1 MLRRLKQFLGVGT
14 LAVAV
19 LLGGAAVRW
28 PWLPSLLLERA
39 PAVGDAQLTWT
50 SSTSY
55 RFRVPPQDG
64 LFRIGAPPTPISLV
78 KVVEAPSAR
87 VLLYYETL
95 GSLLIV
101 IVDRASGAEREISV
115 PGSSLVYQALVDR
128 RDPDQVWIAASLA
141 PKLLSL
147 DVKSGALREVSAFSG
162 THLFALDQTPA
173 GELWV
178 GSYPGPHCYKLTG
191 EVVEEIRIDP
201 QILGG
206 RSYLHE
212 LYATEL
218 GILMHLGSP
227 GRLVRYAP
235 ATESFELLMDSAQPF
250 LGFASTATSVL
261 LTSAEGARAFDRRGF
276 EIPID
281 SVPGAVPSPTFG
293 LRRPRAGG
301 MAVNFLGAVGEP
313 RIIVGGTY
321 WNHWIFTIDPLE
333 RLVRGV
339 GELPDGSGE
348 IFSAAAQDGV
358 VWLPSYQGDL
368 FAVDPLA
375 NHLEKK
381 LHVDRAHFGRATV
394 MNRDSLIYA
403 TNPNYDQAGGMLIKV
418 VPRTLETSIVDRL
431 SGDTTLGALTLVGDR
446 VLGGTMT
453 ARGLGLAATSRREVP
468 RILAHSVKDLR
479 AEGEVR
485 CGEIFDDITGL
496 VSDGAQALTA
506 ASARGQL
513 FRVDLDPLR
522 CRPVF
527 DLRYL
532 KQGIRQLIPR
542 DTETLYVLT
551 RSALFLYEPAKER
564 LRLLTKLP
572 FDAKF
577 LAPAED
583 GTLYLGTRDSLYLL
597 RLPALNASSPR

>member
-1 MLRRLKQFLGVGT
+1 MLAIALLLGAA
-14 LAVAV
+14 AVHWPWGAAV
-19 LLGGAAVRW
+19 LLK
-28 PWLPSLLLERA
+28 RA
-39 PAVGDAQLTWT
+39 PTVVDAEQTWT

-64 LFRIGAPPTPISLV
+64 LFRVGAPPTPISLV
-78 KVVEAPSAR
+78 KVVEAPAAR

-115 PGSSLVYQALVDR
+115 TGSTLVYQAIVDR
-128 RDPDQVWIAASLA
+128 RDPNRLWIAASLA

-147 DVKSGALREVSAFSG
+147 DLETGALREVSAFSG

-178 GSYPGPHCYKLTG
+178 GSYPGPHFYKITS

-201 QILGG
+201 QIMGG

-218 GILMHLGSP
+218 GILMHFGSP

-235 ATESFELLMDSAQPF
+235 PAGSFELLMDSAQPF
-250 LGFASTATSVL
+250 LGFSATTTSVL
-261 LTSAEGARAFDRRGF
+261 VTSGEGARAYDRRGV
-276 EIPID
+276 EIPIE
-281 SVPGAVPSPTFG
+281 SVRSIVPSLSSG

-313 RIIVGGTY
+313 RILVGGTY
-321 WNHWIFTIDPLE
+321 WNHWIFTIDPVE
-333 RLVRGV
+333 RVVRGV

-381 LHVDRAHFGRATV
+381 LHVERAHFGRATV
-394 MNRDSLIYA
+394 MSRDNLIYA

-418 VPRTLETSIVDRL
+418 DPTTLETSIVDRL
-431 SGDTTLGALTLVGDR
+431 SGDTTLGALALVGDR

-468 RILAHSVKDLR
+468 RILAYSVKDLR

-506 ASARGQL
+506 ATARGQL

-522 CRPVF
+522 CRSVF

-532 KQGIRQLIPR
+532 KQGIRQLVAR
-542 DTETLYVLT
+542 DAETLYVLT

-564 LRLLTKLP
+564 LRLVTKLP

-597 RLPALNASSPR
+597 RLPALNGSSPR